1 VPELR
6 RHGDGKSGG
15 LQAVSVNFERK
26 TMGETK
32 IKNLT
37 PLSERVMEF
46 YTVDEGPGETEVSR
60 LVSDLWTKIQELE
73 ALVIKLQKEAA

>member
-1 VPELR
+1 
-6 RHGDGKSGG
+6 
-15 LQAVSVNFERK
+15 
-26 TMGETK
+26 MGETK

-46 YTVDEGPGETEVSR
+46 YMVDEGPGETEVSR